1 MSRKKGSIPPN
12 KGKVLITPDQMQ
24 WLIDNFANEENF
36 ILADTLGISESTM
49 HRYARMH
56 GLKKSKAYMRRC
68 QKEAT
73 DAAHYFNRISGRY
86 EALSERMKN
95 GGMSPKFIA
104 CRITSENHL
113 WKRCPEKMR
122 AGKVKG
128 GQTLHQTWE
137 EERRRVRLGLPQ
149 KTRLKVPKAADK
161 KEMLAIN
168 NKRWYL
174 RKHGYRIEGNIAYW
188 NENTERALLM
198 ESHDTVFRYRM
209 EESYSENLAIPV

>member
-36 ILADTLGISESTM
+36 ILADTLGISESTL

-73 DAAHYFNRISGRY
+73 DAAHYFNRISGKNQR
-86 EALSERMKN
+86 LSERMKN

-104 CRITSENHL
+104 YRLTSESNM
-113 WKRCPEKMR
+113 WTRCPEKMR
-122 AGKVKG
+122 AGKRKA
-128 GQTLHQTWE
+128 GQTFHMIWE
-137 EERRRVRLGLPQ
+137 EERRRVRAGLPQ
-149 KTRLKVPKAADK
+149 KTRLKVTAAASR
-161 KEMLAIN
+161 KEARAIN
-168 NKRWYL
+168 SRRWYL
-174 RKHGYRIEGNIAYW
+174 RKRGYRIDGNMAYW
-188 NENTERALLM
+188 NGSTERALRL
-198 ESHDTVFRYRM
+198 EQSDTTFKYRM
-209 EESYSENLAIPV
+209 EEES

>member
-56 GLKKSKAYMRRC
+56 GLKKSRAYMMRC

-73 DAAHYFNRISGRY
+73 DAAHYFNRISGKNQR
-86 EALSERMKN
+86 LSERMKN
-95 GGMSPKFIA
+95 GGMSDKFIA
-104 CRITSENHL
+104 CRITRENSM
-113 WKRCPEKMR
+113 WKRHPEKMQASR
-122 AGKVKG
+122 KKH
-128 GQTLHQTWE
+128 GQTLHMTWE
-137 EERRRVRLGLPQ
+137 EERRRVRAGVPQ
-149 KTRLKVPKAADK
+149 KTRLKVSEVADK
-161 KEMLAIN
+161 KERLAIN

-174 RKHGYRIEGNIAYW
+174 RRRGYRIDGNFAWW
-188 NENTERALLM
+188 NENTKRALIM
-198 ESHDTVFRYRM
+198 EKFDTVFKYRM
-209 EESYSENLAIPV
+209 EEES

>member
-73 DAAHYFNRISGRY
+73 DAAHYFNRISGKNQR
-86 EALSERMKN
+86 LSERMKN

-104 CRITSENHL
+104 CRITRENSL
-113 WKRCPEKMR
+113 WKRCPEKMQASR
-122 AGKVKG
+122 KKH
-128 GQTLHQTWE
+128 GQTLHMTWE
-137 EERRRVRLGLPQ
+137 EERRRVRAGLPQ
-149 KTRLKVPKAADK
+149 KTRLKVPKAADG
-161 KEMLAIN
+161 KERQAIN

-174 RKHGYRIEGNIAYW
+174 RKRGYRIDGNMAYW
-188 NENTERALLM
+188 NGSTERALRL
-198 ESHDTVFRYRM
+198 EKSDTVFKYRM
-209 EESYSENLAIPV
+209 EEES